1 MKALFLEPF
10 SGLSGDMLNG
20 LLLDLGGDL
29 AKLLKELKKL
39 PVAGFSIE
47 AKQIAKNSIYG
58 TDFDVLLDHG
68 QKDFG
73 IKESL
78 PTQHKDK
85 PHHDHHH
92 ESARNLKDIFHLI
105 EQSKLSDFVKHH
117 SKNVFLDIAKA
128 EAAVHQQPIEAIH
141 FHEVGALDSIIDI
154 IGFFI
159 LWEQLEV
166 DQVYSTPITDGSGT
180 ITIAHGVMPVPVPAV
195 MELRKESNLLIHQDF
210 EVKTELVTPTGLAIF
225 KEIEPLFVTPERMLI
240 EKTGYGFGKK
250 ETGKFNAL
258 RGSLMTEAACKK
270 EMSENYDQVL
280 KIETN
285 IDDQTPEQLGYVMKL
300 LLDHG
305 ALDVFYTPIQMKKNR
320 SAILLTL
327 LTTNE
332 QKEFFT
338 ELLFKHTSTIGVR
351 FQVME
356 RSIMERDFK
365 ILKTPYGIVH
375 IKNNTYHGITKETIE
390 YQDCER
396 IAKEYHLAIAE
407 VYQIIQ
413 TLNNKTIN

>member
-1 MKALFLEPF
+1 
-10 SGLSGDMLNG
+10 
-20 LLLDLGGDL
+20 
-29 AKLLKELKKL
+29 
-39 PVAGFSIE
+39 
-47 AKQIAKNSIYG
+47 
-58 TDFDVLLDHG
+58 
-68 QKDFG
+68 
-73 IKESL
+73 
-78 PTQHKDK
+78 
-85 PHHDHHH
+85 
-92 ESARNLKDIFHLI
+92 
-105 EQSKLSDFVKHH
+105 
-117 SKNVFLDIAKA
+117 
-128 EAAVHQQPIEAIH
+128 
-141 FHEVGALDSIIDI
+141 
-154 IGFFI
+154 
-159 LWEQLEV
+159 
-166 DQVYSTPITDGSGT
+166 
-180 ITIAHGVMPVPVPAV
+180 
-195 MELRKESNLLIHQDF
+195 
-210 EVKTELVTPTGLAIF
+210 
-225 KEIEPLFVTPERMLI
+225 
-240 EKTGYGFGKK
+240 
-250 ETGKFNAL
+250 
-258 RGSLMTEAACKK
+258 MTEAACKK

>member
-29 AKLLKELKKL
+29 AKLLTELKKL

-73 IKESL
+73 IKKSL

-85 PHHDHHH
+85 PHQDHHH